1 MECLWKPLIYD
12 SYQMLKKVGGEMV
25 KLQVLIVW

>member
-1 MECLWKPLIYD
+1 MECFWKPLIYD
-12 SYQMLKKVGGEMV
+12 SYQMLKVGGEMV